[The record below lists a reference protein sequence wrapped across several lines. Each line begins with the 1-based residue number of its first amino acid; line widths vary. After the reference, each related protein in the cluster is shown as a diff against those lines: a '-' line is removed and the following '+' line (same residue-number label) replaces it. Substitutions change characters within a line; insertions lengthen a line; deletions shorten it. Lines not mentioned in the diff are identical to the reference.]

1 LLRSKTRELPA
12 WLMVLRTTQLQHEKR
27 VYAACCDDRL
37 RPTKNEQGDIFMKR
51 LSTLAVGLLIG
62 AAALQFSNVASGQS
76 DGWVTL
82 LDGTKMGDW
91 TEVGKANW
99 AMKDGALVAD
109 KITEGKD
116 PSYLVTK
123 SSYKDF
129 QIKAEFWTD
138 EEANSGI
145 FIRCDQSAK
154 IDAKICYEVNIYDKR
169 PDPSYGTGAIVNV
182 AKVDPM
188 PKAAGKWNTYEI
200 TAQGSHLVVV
210 LNGQKTADVQDS
222 THNAGGPFALQYGS
236 GVVKFRKVQIKP
248 M

>member
-1 LLRSKTRELPA
+1 
-12 WLMVLRTTQLQHEKR
+12 
-27 VYAACCDDRL
+27 
-37 RPTKNEQGDIFMKR
+37 MKR
-51 LSTLAVGLLIG
+51 LSILAAGLLIG
-62 AAALQFSNVASGQS
+62 AAAIQFSSGASGQS
-76 DGWVTL
+76 DGWITL
-82 LDGTKMGDW
+82 LDSTKMGDW

-109 KITEGKD
+109 KLDDTKVL
-116 PSYLVTK
+116 SYLVSK
-123 SSYKDF
+123 ESYKDF

-145 FIRCDQSAK
+145 FIRCDARAK
-154 IDAKICYEVNIYDKR
+154 IDAKICYEVNIFDKR
-169 PDPSYGTGAIVNV
+169 PDPSYGTGAIVDV

-222 THNAGGPFALQYGS
+222 KHNAGGPFALQYGS

-248 M
+248 L

>member
-1 LLRSKTRELPA
+1 VRRGANVVANKINREA
-12 WLMVLRTTQLQHEKR
+12 T
-27 VYAACCDDRL
+27 
-37 RPTKNEQGDIFMKR
+37 FMKK
-51 LSTLAVGLLIG
+51 LSALAIGLLIG
-62 AAALQFSNVASGQS
+62 TAAFQFSNSASGQS

-82 LDGTKMGDW
+82 LDSTKMGDW
-91 TEVGKANW
+91 IEVGKANW

-109 KITEGKD
+109 KLTEGKD
-116 PSYLVTK
+116 PAYLVTK
-123 SSYKDF
+123 NSYKDF

-145 FIRCDQSAK
+145 FIRCDQSDK
-154 IDAKICYEVNIYDKR
+154 IGAKICYEVNIYDKR

-210 LNGQKTADVQDS
+210 LNGQKTVDVQDS

-248 M
+248 L